1 VTVRLRTQLAL
12 AFLLL
17 AVVPL
22 LGITVWSYLSSE
34 RAFRVAVHEEVQEMA
49 EEMGD
54 RTEAVL
60 QELSDRLRRMRE
72 RRAETSGGAFEKARQ
87 EALLAAEQA
96 EMRQLLLTILS
107 ATDRRQG
114 AIPFAFDASKQVYTP
129 DVADVRRLQGFGVV
143 PRPPDV
149 PADPDGA
156 NWVVVLKPDPTT
168 GLTVG
173 VARPVGEGLRETRRA
188 AVRNLAGG
196 LGLVGLALLGIIPL
210 SGRMTR
216 HLRSLTEGAERLAAG
231 DLDVR
236 VPVPRGAEFGRLAET
251 FNRMA
256 RDLHANQERRIQQE
270 RLHKELEISRRIQ
283 EELLPRG
290 PVVFPFAEA
299 SGVSIPAREVGG
311 DFFNYFSLSTEEA
324 AILVGDVSGKG
335 VPAALLMANLQ
346 ATLRARLPLEPD
358 LARLVD
364 ALDRELERKTPGA
377 LYLTLFIAVLEAK
390 GCLRY
395 VNAGHNTQ
403 FLLHAEGG
411 LQRLESTG
419 RPVGLLPGGGYSQ
432 SCLTVKDGDLLF
444 LFTDGLVEAEN
455 EAGDAFGM
463 DRLEALLLD
472 EREGDVSAL
481 LARVDQA
488 IREHRGAMDAAD
500 DATMLVLRV
509 GHRA

>member
-1 VTVRLRTQLAL
+1 VRLRTQLAL

-22 LGITVWSYLSSE
+22 LGITVWSYVSTE
-34 RAFRVAVHEEVQEMA
+34 RAFRLAVHEEVQEMA
-49 EEMGD
+49 QAMGD

-72 RRAETSGGAFEKARQ
+72 RRLETSGSAFAKARE
-87 EALLAAEQA
+87 EALAAAEQA

-107 ATDRRQG
+107 AADRRQG
-114 AIPFAFDASKQVYTP
+114 AIPFALDANKQVYTP
-129 DVADVRRLQGFGVV
+129 DPADVRRLQAFGIV

-149 PADPDGA
+149 PADPSGA
-156 NWVVVLKPDPTT
+156 DWVVVLQPDPAT

-173 VARPVGEGLRETRRA
+173 VARPVGEGLKETRRA
-188 AVRNLAGG
+188 AVRNLAFG

-210 SGRMTR
+210 SNRMTR

-231 DLDVR
+231 DLGVR

-251 FNRMA
+251 FNRVA
-256 RDLHANQERRIQQE
+256 IDLRKNQERLLQQE

-290 PVVFPFAEA
+290 PLVFPFAEV

-311 DFFNYFSLSTEEA
+311 DFFNYFPLDGDEA

-335 VPAALLMANLQ
+335 VPAAILMANLQ
-346 ATLRARLPLEPD
+346 ATLRARLPLESD
-358 LARLVD
+358 LARLADV
-364 ALDRELERKTPGA
+364 LDRELERETPGSA
-377 LYLTLFIAVLEAK
+377 YVTLFIAAVGAQ
-390 GCLRY
+390 GRLRY

-403 FLLHAEGG
+403 FLLRARGG
-411 LQRLESTG
+411 LERLESSG
-419 RPVGLLPGGGYSQ
+419 RPVGLLPGGGYEEV
-432 SCLTVKDGDLLF
+432 CLPVQEGDALF

-455 EAGDAFGM
+455 AAGDAFGT
-463 DRLEALLLD
+463 DRLEALLLAD
-472 EREGDVSAL
+472 PEHEVSAL
-481 LARVDQA
+481 LARVDRA
-488 IREHRGAMDAAD
+488 IREHRGGVDAAD
-500 DATMLVLRV
+500 DATMLVVRV
-509 GHRA
+509 GRPG

>member
-17 AVVPL
+17 AVFPL

-34 RAFRVAVHEEVQEMA
+34 RAFRVAVQEEVQEMA
-49 EEMGD
+49 QEMGE
-54 RTEAVL
+54 RTEEVL

-72 RRAETSGGAFEKARQ
+72 RRAETTGSAFETARQ

-129 DVADVRRLQGFGVV
+129 DPADVKRLQSFGVV
-143 PRPPDV
+143 PRPTDV

-156 NWVVVLKPDPTT
+156 NWVVVLKPDPAT

-188 AVRNLAGG
+188 AVRNLAVG

-216 HLRSLTEGAERLAAG
+216 HLRSLTEGAERLAGG

-256 RDLHANQERRIQQE
+256 RDLRGNQERRILQE

-283 EELLPRG
+283 DELLPRG
-290 PVVFPFAEA
+290 PLVFPFAEM

-311 DFFNYFSLSTEEA
+311 DFFNYFALSGEEA

-346 ATLRARLPLEPD
+346 ATLRARLPLERD
-358 LARLVD
+358 LARLAD
-364 ALDRELERKTPGA
+364 TLDRELEAKAPGA
-377 LYLTLFIAVLEAK
+377 AYLTLFIAALESN
-390 GCLRY
+390 GRLRY

-403 FLLHAEGG
+403 FLLRAGGG
-411 LQRLESTG
+411 LERLESTG
-419 RPVGLLPGGGYSQ
+419 RPLGLLPGAGFEQ
-432 SCLTVKDGDLLF
+432 RCLTVKRGDSLF
-444 LFTDGLVEAEN
+444 LFTDGLVEAED
-455 EAGDAFGM
+455 ESGEPFGT
-463 DRLEALLLD
+463 DRLEAVLL
-472 EREGDVSAL
+472 EQHEHDVSAL

-488 IREHRGAMDAAD
+488 TREHRGVVDAAD
-500 DATMLVLRV
+500 DATMLVMRV
-509 GHRA
+509 GLPA

>member
-1 VTVRLRTQLAL
+1 M
-12 AFLLL
+12 
-17 AVVPL
+17 
-22 LGITVWSYLSSE
+22 SSE
-34 RAFRVAVHEEVQEMA
+34 RAFRLAVHEEVQEMA
-49 EEMGD
+49 QEMGE
-54 RTEAVL
+54 RTEEVL

-72 RRAETSGGAFEKARQ
+72 RRAETSGSAFEKARQ

-107 ATDRRQG
+107 AADRRQG
-114 AIPFAFDASKQVYTP
+114 AIPFALDASKQVYTP
-129 DVADVRRLQGFGVV
+129 DPADVRRLQAFGIV
-143 PRPPDV
+143 PRPPEV
-149 PADPDGA
+149 AADPAGA
-156 NWVVVLKPDPTT
+156 DWVVVLQPDPAA

-210 SGRMTR
+210 SSRMTR
-216 HLRSLTEGAERLAAG
+216 HLRSLTEGAERLAEG

-236 VPVPRGAEFGRLAET
+236 VPVPHGAEFGRLAET

-256 RDLHANQERRIQQE
+256 RDLHGHQERRIREE

-283 EELLPRG
+283 EELLPQG
-290 PVVFPFAEA
+290 PLVFPFAEV

-311 DFFNYFSLSTEEA
+311 DFFNYFSLSGEEA

-335 VPAALLMANLQ
+335 VPAAILMANLQ
-346 ATLRARLPLEPD
+346 ATLRARLPLERD
-358 LARLVD
+358 LARLAD

-377 LYLTLFIAVLEAK
+377 AYLTLFIATLEAK
-390 GCLRY
+390 GQLRY

-403 FLLHAEGG
+403 FLLRARGG
-411 LQRLESTG
+411 LERLESTG
-419 RPVGLLPGGGYSQ
+419 RPVGLLPGGGYQ
-432 SCLTVKDGDLLF
+432 EVCLSVQEGDSLF

-455 EAGDAFGM
+455 EAGEAFGM
-463 DRLEALLLD
+463 ERLEQVLLGSP
-472 EREGDVSAL
+472 EPDVAGL
-481 LARVDQA
+481 LACVDHA
-488 IREHRGAMDAAD
+488 IRAHRGATDAAD

-509 GHRA
+509 GRPA

>member
-1 VTVRLRTQLAL
+1 VRLRTQLAV

-22 LGITVWSYLSSE
+22 LGITIWSYASSE

-49 EEMGD
+49 QEMGD
-54 RTEAVL
+54 RTEVVL
-60 QELSDRLRRMRE
+60 QQLSDRLRRMRE
-72 RRAETSGGAFEKARQ
+72 RRAEASGSAFEKARQ

-107 ATDRRQG
+107 AADRRQG
-114 AIPFAFDASKQVYTP
+114 AIPFALDASKQVYTP
-129 DVADVRRLQGFGVV
+129 DPADVRRLQAFGIV

-149 PADPDGA
+149 PADPAGA
-156 NWVVVLKPDPTT
+156 DWVVVLQPDPST

-188 AVRNLAGG
+188 AVRNLAFG

-216 HLRSLTEGAERLAAG
+216 QLRSLTEGAERLAG
-231 DLDVR
+231 GNLDVR

-256 RDLHANQERRIQQE
+256 RELGEHQE
-270 RLHKELEISRRIQ
+270 RLIRQERLRKELEISRRIQ

-290 PVVFPFAEA
+290 PLVFPFAEV

-311 DFFNYFSLSTEEA
+311 DFFNYFPLSAQEA
-324 AILVGDVSGKG
+324 AVLVGDVSGKG
-335 VPAALLMANLQ
+335 VPAAILMANLQ
-346 ATLRARLPLEPD
+346 ATLRARLPLERD
-358 LARLVD
+358 LARLTD
-364 ALDRELERKTPGA
+364 TLDRELDRETPGSA
-377 LYLTLFIAVLEAK
+377 YLTLFIAAVGAN
-390 GCLRY
+390 GRLRY

-403 FLLHAEGG
+403 FLIRAQGG
-411 LQRLESTG
+411 LEQLPSTG
-419 RPVGLLPGGGYSQ
+419 RPVGLLPGGGYEEV
-432 SCLTVKDGDLLF
+432 CLSVEEGDALF
-444 LFTDGLVEAEN
+444 LFTDGLVDAEN
-455 EAGDAFGM
+455 AAGEAFGM
-463 DRLEALLLD
+463 ERLEQLLLGNP
-472 EREGDVSAL
+472 ERDVAGL
-481 LARVDQA
+481 LARADQA
-488 IREHRGAMDAAD
+488 IRAHRGAVDAAD

-509 GHRA
+509 GRPA

>member
-1 VTVRLRTQLAL
+1 MRLRTQLAL

-22 LGITVWSYLSSE
+22 LGITVWSYVSSE

-49 EEMGD
+49 QEMGD
-54 RTEAVL
+54 RTEEVL
-60 QELSDRLRRMRE
+60 QELSDRLKRMRE
-72 RRAETSGGAFEKARQ
+72 RRAETPGSAFEKARE

-107 ATDRRQG
+107 ATERKQG
-114 AIPFAFDASKQVYTP
+114 AIPFAFDASKQVFTP
-129 DVADVRRLQGFGVV
+129 DPGDVKRLQGFGVV
-143 PRPPDV
+143 PRPSDV

-156 NWVVVLKPDPTT
+156 NWVVVLKPDPA

-188 AVRNLAGG
+188 AVRNLAVG
-196 LGLVGLALLGIIPL
+196 LGLVGLALLGIIPV

-216 HLRSLTEGAERLAAG
+216 HLRSLTEGAERLAGG

-236 VPVPRGAEFGRLAET
+236 VPVPGGAEFGRLAET

-256 RDLHANQERRIQQE
+256 RDLRGNQERRILQE

-290 PVVFPFAEA
+290 PLVLPFAEV

-311 DFFNYFSLSTEEA
+311 DFFNYFSLSEEEA

-346 ATLRARLPLEPD
+346 ATLRARLPLERD
-358 LARLVD
+358 LARLAD
-364 ALDRELERKTPGA
+364 ALDRELERKTPDA
-377 LYLTLFIAVLEAK
+377 AYLTLFIAVLESS
-390 GCLRY
+390 GRLRY

-403 FLLHAEGG
+403 FLLRAEGG
-411 LQRLESTG
+411 LERLESTG
-419 RPVGLLPGGGYSQ
+419 RPIGLLPGGGFEQ
-432 SCLTVKDGDLLF
+432 SCLTMKDGDSLF

-455 EAGDAFGM
+455 EAEEPFGT
-463 DRLEALLLD
+463 DRLEGLLLD
-472 EREGDVSAL
+472 QRQRDVSAL

-488 IREHRGAMDAAD
+488 IREHRGDVDAAD
-500 DATMLVLRV
+500 DATMVVLRV
-509 GHRA
+509 GRPA

>member
-12 AFLLL
+12 AFLML

-22 LGITVWSYLSSE
+22 LGITVWSYISTE

-54 RTEAVL
+54 RTEEVL
-60 QELSDRLRRMRE
+60 QELSDRLRSMRE
-72 RRAETSGGAFEKARQ
+72 GRAETSGGAFEKARE

-107 ATDRRQG
+107 AADRRQG
-114 AIPFAFDASKQVYTP
+114 AIPFAFDASQQVFTP
-129 DVADVRRLQGFGVV
+129 DPADVRRLQGFGVV

-149 PADPDGA
+149 PVDPDGA

-216 HLRSLTEGAERLAAG
+216 HLRSLTEGAERLAEG

-256 RDLHANQERRIQQE
+256 RDLRSHQERRIQQE

-290 PVVFPFAEA
+290 PLVFPFAEV

-311 DFFNYFSLSTEEA
+311 DFFNYFSLSDEEV

-346 ATLRARLPLEPD
+346 ATLRARLPLEHD
-358 LARLVD
+358 LARLAD
-364 ALDRELERKTPGA
+364 ALDHELERKTPDA
-377 LYLTLFIAVLEAK
+377 AYLTLFIAVLESS
-390 GCLRY
+390 GRLRY

-403 FLLHAEGG
+403 FLLRAEGG

-419 RPVGLLPGGGYSQ
+419 RPLGLLPGAGFEQ
-432 SCLTVKDGDLLF
+432 SCLTVKEGDSLF
-444 LFTDGLVEAEN
+444 LFTDGLLEAEN
-455 EAGDAFGM
+455 EKGEEFGM
-463 DRLEALLLD
+463 DRLEALLLAQ
-472 EREGDVSAL
+472 RQRDVSAL
-481 LARVDQA
+481 LARVDEA
-488 IREHRGAMDAAD
+488 IREHRGVVDAAD

-509 GHRA
+509 SRPA

>member
-1 VTVRLRTQLAL
+1 MTLRLRTQLAL

-22 LGITVWSYLSSE
+22 LGITVWSYVSSE
-34 RAFRVAVHEEVQEMA
+34 RAFRLAVHGEVQEMA
-49 EEMGD
+49 EAMGD
-54 RTEAVL
+54 RTEQVG

-72 RRAETSGGAFEKARQ
+72 RGAEASGSAFAKARQ
-87 EALLAAEQA
+87 EALLAAEQG

-107 ATDRRQG
+107 AADRRQG

-129 DVADVRRLQGFGVV
+129 DPADVRRLQAFGIV

-149 PADPDGA
+149 PADPDGS
-156 NWVVVLKPDPTT
+156 NWVVVLRPDPAT

-173 VARPVGEGLRETRRA
+173 VARPVAEGLRETRRA
-188 AVRNLAGG
+188 AVRNLAVG

-216 HLRSLTEGAERLAAG
+216 HLRSLTEGAERLAGG

-236 VPVPRGAEFGRLAET
+236 VPVPRGAEFARLAET

-256 RDLHANQERRIQQE
+256 RDLRAHQERLIGQE

-283 EELLPRG
+283 EELLPRE
-290 PVVFPFAEA
+290 PLTFPFAA
-299 SGVSIPAREVGG
+299 VNGVSIPAREVGG
-311 DFFNYFSLSTEEA
+311 DFFNYFALSGEEA
-324 AILVGDVSGKG
+324 ALLVGDVSGKG

-346 ATLRARLPLEPD
+346 ATLRARLPMERD
-358 LARLVD
+358 LARLADV
-364 ALDRELERKTPGA
+364 LDGELERKSPGA
-377 LYLTLFIAVLEAK
+377 AYLTLFIAVLEAS
-390 GCLRY
+390 GRLRY

-403 FLLHAEGG
+403 YLLRVAGG
-411 LQRLESTG
+411 LVPLESSG
-419 RPVGLLPGGGYSQ
+419 RPLGLLPGGGYEQ
-432 SCLTVKDGDLLF
+432 RCLDVHEGDSLF

-455 EAGDAFGM
+455 EAGDPFGNE
-463 DRLEALLLD
+463 RLEALLVEHRRDDIAGLM
-472 EREGDVSAL
+472 
-481 LARVDQA
+481 ARVDQA
-488 IREHRGAMDAAD
+488 IREHRGSVDAAD

-509 GHRA
+509 AQPA